1 MSAMPESTAARAAA
15 KSSFSSSFLTWYF
28 IFIWGSGFLAT
39 KAGIQYAAPFTFL
52 CLRFIVGLL
61 CLAPI
66 VLIARPRW
74 PAAPREWLHIIVA
87 GLLMHAIH
95 LSGSHYAQYL
105 GMSAGVTAVILATQ
119 TLLTAV
125 FAALWMGEKPGQ
137 RQWAGIA
144 IGLSGVAM
152 VVWHKIDIAAVS
164 PGSLIAVGT
173 GLLALTAGT
182 LYQRKFCAQADLRS
196 SALVQFAASLLLLAP
211 LSLYFEGASIRW
223 AWQLLGAVLFLVIFA
238 SIFAVN
244 ALHTLMRRGAAT
256 RVTSMLYLPP
266 VVAVALEWLLF
277 GVRPTALTIF
287 GVAVVCIGVSLAAG
301 APRNAPV
308 RRAQAR
314 VDHKE

>member
-1 MSAMPESTAARAAA
+1 MSATPRSAATTT
-15 KSSFSSSFLTWYF
+15 FTSSFLAWYF
-28 IFIWGSGFLAT
+28 VFIWGSGFLAT

-52 CLRFIVGLL
+52 SLRFIVGLL

-66 VLIARPRW
+66 VLIAKPRW
-74 PAAPREWLHIIVA
+74 PATSREWFHIIIA

-105 GMSAGVTAVILATQ
+105 GMSAGVTAIILATQ

-125 FAALWMGEKPGQ
+125 FAALWMGEKPS
-137 RQWAGIA
+137 RLQWAGIA

-152 VVWHKIDIAAVS
+152 VVWHKIDIAAVNL
-164 PGSLIAVGT
+164 GSLVAVTT

-182 LYQRKFCAQADLRS
+182 LYQRKFCANSDLRS
-196 SALVQFAASLLLLAP
+196 SAFVQFAASLLMVAP
-211 LSLYFEGASIRW
+211 LSIIFEGASIQW
-223 AWQLLGAVLFLVIFA
+223 AWQLVAAVLFLVIFA

-266 VVAVALEWLLF
+266 VVAVVLEWLLF
-277 GVRPTALTIF
+277 GVSPTALTII
-287 GVAVVCIGVSLAAG
+287 GVAVVCIGVSLAVR
-301 APRNAPV
+301 APNMASSR
-308 RRAQAR
+308 
-314 VDHKE
+314 

>member
-1 MSAMPESTAARAAA
+1 MIVSTERGAASARPA
-15 KSSFSSSFLTWYF
+15 FSSSFLAWYF

-66 VLIARPRW
+66 MLIARPRW
-74 PAAPREWLHIIVA
+74 PATLREWLHIVIA

-105 GMSAGVTAVILATQ
+105 GMSAGVTAIILATQ

-125 FAALWMGEKPGQ
+125 FAALWMGEKPSR
-137 RQWAGIA
+137 RQWAGIV

-152 VVWHKIDIAAVS
+152 VVWHKIDIAAIS
-164 PGSLIAVGT
+164 MGSLVAVGT
-173 GLLALTAGT
+173 GLLALTTGT
-182 LYQRKFCAQADLRS
+182 LYQRKFCAHADLRS
-196 SALVQFAASLLLLAP
+196 SAFVQFAASLLLVAP
-211 LSLYFEGASIRW
+211 LSFIFEGAIVHWS
-223 AWQLLGAVLFLVIFA
+223 WQLVVAVLFLVIFA

-266 VVAVALEWLLF
+266 VVAVVMEWLLF
-277 GVRPTALTIF
+277 GVRPTALTVI
-287 GVAVVCIGVSLAAG
+287 GVAVVCLGVFLAAA
-301 APRNAPV
+301 APRAAPS
-308 RRAQAR
+308 A
-314 VDHKE
+314 DIDKP

>member
-1 MSAMPESTAARAAA
+1 MTVSPEARAARDRPT
-15 KSSFSSSFLTWYF
+15 FSSSFLAWYF

-39 KAGIQYAAPFTFL
+39 KAGIQYTAPFTFL
-52 CLRFIVGLL
+52 CLRFIVGLI

-66 VLIARPRW
+66 MLIARPRW
-74 PAAPREWLHIIVA
+74 PASAREWLHIIIA

-105 GMSAGVTAVILATQ
+105 GMSAGVTAIILATQ
-119 TLLTAV
+119 TLLTAI
-125 FAALWMGEKPGQ
+125 FAAIWMGEKPLR

-152 VVWHKIDIAAVS
+152 VVWHKLDIAAVS
-164 PGSLIAVGT
+164 AGSIIAVGT
-173 GLLALTAGT
+173 GLLALTTGT

-196 SALVQFAASLLLLAP
+196 SAFVQFAASLLLVAP
-211 LSLYFEGASIRW
+211 LSFIFEGAVVRW
-223 AWQLLGAVLFLVIFA
+223 SWQLVAAVLFLVIFA

-266 VVAVALEWLLF
+266 VVAVLMEWLLF
-277 GVRPTALTIF
+277 GVRPTGLTIV
-287 GVAVVCIGVSLAAG
+287 GVAVVCIGVFLAAA
-301 APRNAPV
+301 APKQAPSPT
-308 RRAQAR
+308 AAG
-314 VDHKE
+314 HAPPKLP

>member
-1 MSAMPESTAARAAA
+1 MNATQRDTAARVAGEAAA
-15 KSSFSSSFLTWYF
+15 KNAAAPAFSSSFLAWYF
-28 IFIWGSGFLAT
+28 VFIWGSGFLAT

-52 CLRFIVGLL
+52 SLRFIVGLL

-66 VLIARPRW
+66 VLIAKPRW
-74 PAAPREWLHIIVA
+74 PATSREWFHIIIA

-105 GMSAGVTAVILATQ
+105 GMSAGVTAIILATQ

-125 FAALWMGEKPGQ
+125 FAALWMGEKPS
-137 RQWAGIA
+137 RLQWAGIA

-152 VVWHKIDIAAVS
+152 VVWHKIDIAAVNL
-164 PGSLIAVGT
+164 GSLVAVTT
-173 GLLALTAGT
+173 GLLALTIGT

-196 SALVQFAASLLLLAP
+196 SAFVQFAASLLLVAP
-211 LSLYFEGASIRW
+211 LSFIFEGAAIQW
-223 AWQLLGAVLFLVIFA
+223 AWQLVAAVLFLVIFA

-266 VVAVALEWLLF
+266 VVAVVLEWLLF
-277 GVRPTALTIF
+277 GVTPTALTII
-287 GVAVVCIGVSLAAG
+287 GVAVVCIGVSLAVR
-301 APRNAPV
+301 APNMASSR
-308 RRAQAR
+308 
-314 VDHKE
+314 